1 MTEMK
6 DYSAEQIIKFFSEK
20 DSKWWEK
27 EGQGRALAL
36 FHEAA
41 ERVPAYKDFLEKHT
55 IDHTEIKTWEDFQT
69 VPLTSKKD
77 YLKKYPIEQ
86 LCWDGTVAT
95 QLVYTSTSGS
105 TGEPFYFPRSVA
117 VDVNASIIHEMFL
130 KNSSHGVEGPTL
142 VIIAFGMGI
151 WIGGLITYKAFEIA
165 GQRGGYPISIITP
178 GVNKAEVLNALERV
192 APHYKQVIL
201 AGYPPIVKDIID
213 EGIERGI
220 DFKKLNMRLLTAA
233 EAYTENF
240 RSYLAEKAGVENL
253 FVDIMSI
260 YGSADIGAMAFETPT
275 AILARRL
282 SMKDE
287 ELFKNIFVGAKKT
300 PTLAQY
306 NPLQIQFESVNGEV
320 VLTGTSAIPLVRY
333 AIGDNGGVLSHE
345 DLMGHIKTA
354 GIDWDKEVK
363 ASGVKDQY
371 QLPFVYVYE
380 RNDFSTTLYGLQIYP
395 ETIREAL
402 LKDCL
407 NPHVT
412 GKFSMA
418 TKFDDEQNQYL
429 EINVEL
435 KKGVAMKENGDILCK
450 DGEENL
456 IEAVTKEITEFLKS
470 KNSEFNELSKN
481 LKERAIPRVV
491 LWPAEHPTHFKPGT
505 KQQWIQ
511 K

>member
-1 MTEMK
+1 MADTK
-6 DYSAEQIIKFFSEK
+6 DYSAEQIIGFFSEK
-20 DSKWWEK
+20 DADFWEE
-27 EGQGRALAL
+27 EGHEHALVL
-36 FHEAA
+36 FHDAA
-41 ERVPAYKDFLEKHT
+41 ERVPAYKDFLKKNGV
-55 IDHTEIKTWEDFQT
+55 DHTQIKTWEDFQT
-69 VPLTSKKD
+69 VPLTSKKE
-77 YLKKYPIEQ
+77 YLKKYSLEE
-86 LCWDGTVAT
+86 LCWDGTLEK

-105 TGEPFYFPRSVA
+105 TGEPFYFPRTA
-117 VDVNASIIHEMFL
+117 EVDINASIIHEMFL
-130 KNSSHGVEGPTL
+130 KNSSHGVDGPTL
-142 VIIAFGMGI
+142 IIVGFGMGI

-178 GVNKAEVLNALERV
+178 GVNKAEILNALEKV

-201 AGYPPIVKDIID
+201 AGYPPIVKDVID

-233 EAYTENF
+233 ESYTENF
-240 RSYLAEKAGVENL
+240 RSYLAEKAGIENL

-275 AILARRL
+275 AIVARRL
-282 SMKDE
+282 AMKDE
-287 ELFKNIFVGAKKT
+287 ELFKHIFVGAKKT

-306 NPLQIQFESVNGEV
+306 NPLQIQFESVGGEV
-320 VLTGTSAIPLVRY
+320 VLTGTSAIPLIRY
-333 AIGDNGGVLSHE
+333 AIGDNGGVLSYE
-345 DLMGHIKTA
+345 DIKRNMKTA
-354 GIDWDKEVK
+354 GVDWNKELAVAGTEK
-363 ASGVKDQY
+363 PY
-371 QLPFVYVYE
+371 QLPFVYIYE

-435 KKGVAMKENGDILCK
+435 KKGIELDKNGDTTCE
-450 DGEENL
+450 DGEEDL
-456 IEAVTKEITEFLKS
+456 METVAKEVTEFLKI
-470 KNSEFNELSKN
+470 KNSEYNELSKN
-481 LKERAIPRVV
+481 LKERAVPRIV